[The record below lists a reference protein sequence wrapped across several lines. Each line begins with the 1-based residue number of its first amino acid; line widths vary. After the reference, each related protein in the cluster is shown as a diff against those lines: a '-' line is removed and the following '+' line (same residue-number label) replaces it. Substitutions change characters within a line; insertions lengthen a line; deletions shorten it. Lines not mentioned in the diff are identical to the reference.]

1 MIRKKSPAGN
11 NRTDKDAFNLD
22 AMSQTELLHEVETLM
37 AAPAETMDTDRLE
50 RYLTALQERA
60 PVMEEFDPETRWAE
74 LLDSHPLLFTKESA
88 PESVKPRPARSRT
101 ARVLRWV
108 TAGLAAMLA
117 LIVTA
122 SAFGATPIQSILDW
136 ADDILRVYTNPSGVM
151 ELPEQSPSE
160 YHSLEEALERNE
172 VDSSACPTWIPRDY
186 QLTDVSAEH
195 FGDMTRYLAHYD
207 SDRGDLVVF
216 IRQVK
221 DMTLSF
227 TAEKEP
233 GGYIYPSN
241 GVEYYVVTNTE
252 NNKAWWQH
260 EACYYMISGNIL
272 EEELITMIDSIS

>member
-50 RYLTALQERA
+50 RYLAALQERA

-122 SAFGATPIQSILDW
+122 SAFGATPIQSVLDW
-136 ADDILRVYTNPSGVM
+136 ADGVLRIYTNPSGVM

-160 YHSLEEALERNE
+160 YHSLEEALERNGL
-172 VDSSACPTWIPRDY
+172 DSSACPTWIPKDY
-186 QLTDVSAEH
+186 RLADVSAEY

-207 SDRGDLVVF
+207 SDRGDLTIFV
-216 IRQVK
+216 RK
-221 DMTLSF
+221 AENMTMSF
-227 TAEKEP
+227 AAEKEP
-233 GGYIYPSN
+233 GGYTYPHN
-241 GVEYYVVTNTE
+241 GGEYYLITNTQT
-252 NNKAWWQH
+252 NKAWWQYNNCSYTIH
-260 EACYYMISGNIL
+260 GNIS
-272 EEELITMIDSIS
+272 EKELIMMIDSIS

>member
-50 RYLTALQERA
+50 RYLAALQERA

-122 SAFGATPIQSILDW
+122 SAFGATPIQSVLDW

-160 YHSLEEALERNE
+160 YHSLKEALERNRL
-172 VDSSACPTWIPRDY
+172 DSSACPTWIPKDY
-186 QLTDVSAEH
+186 HLYAVRTAY
-195 FGDMTRYLAHYD
+195 FGDMIRCSAVYN
-207 SDRGDLVVF
+207 SDRGELIIF
-216 IRQVK
+216 A
-221 DMTLSF
+221 TELSD
-227 TAEKEP
+227 TTWSLITEKEP
-233 GGYIYPSN
+233 GGYIYPHN
-241 GVEYYVVTNTE
+241 GVEYYVVANVETN
-252 NNKAWWQH
+252 KVGWQC
-260 EACYYMISGNIL
+260 EDCSYTINGNVS
-272 EEELITMIDSIS
+272 EEELIMMIDSIS